1 MGGQHQAGR
10 GSNVWPGLCLGRG
23 ARRYAVNEEFAAIST
38 GHASLLQPRLP
49 AAVWLIGLRSTAL
62 LDPCAALQQLIL
74 SSPAWPRHAGE
85 RQRIAM
91 ARLLFHNPTYAIL
104 DECTSAVRPPPPGL
118 PATSTSCAC
127 CHAGPAGGA
136 NRSAAKAVPSPAAL
150 CGNRRHDLCC
160 YAWVALYHRG
170 VCDGCPKPCKRPASA
185 IKSGPLIMVVLTSR
199 APGSRR

>member
-104 DECTSAVRPPPPGL
+104 DECTSAVRPPPPASPQ
-118 PATSTSCAC
+118 PARRA
-127 CHAGPAGGA
+127 PAVTLVPPA
-136 NRSAAKAVPSPAAL
+136 VPIARLQKLCLALLRSAATADMICAVTPGSL
-150 CGNRRHDLCC
+150 CTIEACAMDARS
-160 YAWVALYHRG
+160 
-170 VCDGCPKPCKRPASA
+170 PASA
-185 IKSGPLIMVVLTSR
+185 LQ
-199 APGSRR
+199 APSSLDH